1 MNIFYLDSS
10 AWVKRHQKEAGSDW
24 IARIWSPGVH
34 FACASLGLVEVL
46 CTIARR
52 HAANHVNQAATDA
65 VLKAVRQDFNGFLRI
80 DFDDP
85 VLALAESLASTRRL
99 RGADCIHL
107 ASAMRVRDTLGATVI
122 LIASDA
128 ELLAAASAEG
138 FPVLDPSLDPPLP
151 MP

>member
-10 AWVKRHQKEAGSDW
+10 AWVKRHQEEAGSDW
-24 IARIWSPGVH
+24 MARLWQPSVH
-34 FACASLGLVEVL
+34 FAYASLGLVEVL

-52 HAANHVNQAATDA
+52 HAANNVNQASTDS
-65 VLKAVRQDFNGFLRI
+65 VLKAVRQDFAGFLRI
-80 DFDDP
+80 EFDNA
-85 VLALAESLASTRRL
+85 VLTLAESLASTRRL

-107 ASAMRVRDTLGATVI
+107 ASAMHMRDSLGVTVA

-138 FPVLDPSLDPPLP
+138 FSTLNPVLDTPLP
-151 MP
+151 PP